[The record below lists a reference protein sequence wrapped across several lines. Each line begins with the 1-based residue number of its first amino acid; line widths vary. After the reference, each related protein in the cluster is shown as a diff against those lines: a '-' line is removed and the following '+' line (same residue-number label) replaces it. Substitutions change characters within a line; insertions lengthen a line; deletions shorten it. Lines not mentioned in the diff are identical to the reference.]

1 MYIFFSQHKVSLS
14 DEKRK
19 DIFIY
24 DMYFQI

>member
-1 MYIFFSQHKVSLS
+1 MYIFFSQHEVSLS